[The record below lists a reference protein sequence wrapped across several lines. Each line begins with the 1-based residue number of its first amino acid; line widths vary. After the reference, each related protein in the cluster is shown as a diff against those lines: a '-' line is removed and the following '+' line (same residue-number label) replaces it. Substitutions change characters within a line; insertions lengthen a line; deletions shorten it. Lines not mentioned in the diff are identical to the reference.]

1 MVLVDKENVKGY
13 VQMDEKEHTKK
24 EYASKG
30 LAGTALGL
38 GIGGL
43 AVSLLNNGC
52 NPLGIFGR
60 NCGTNAGEVA
70 IAANE
75 QYLERKQ
82 CADFVELVNGM
93 WQKAYDAQ
101 KARQDDRN
109 VLNAELF
116 SIYSA
121 MRNGFDA
128 INAKHNED
136 AFNLYK
142 YSRDSKDELSS
153 EVEKQDNKTFL
164 KSIRKLHESIKGA
177 HFDEE
182 YAKWQ
187 VSTMH
192 HTADN
197 GKVCKGEI
205 YNYDCAKNVFDKY
218 VRNINSSITVWD
230 VYVAIN
236 AQYHDYV
243 RLYSEW
249 FHNINKNE
257 LDNKIIESAI
267 TFYFKDEDSGS
278 TKTWNYFK
286 TAN

>member
-109 VLNAELF
+109 VLNAELLYGTF
-116 SIYSA
+116 MLLLMLNIMIMLDYIL
-121 MRNGFDA
+121 NGSV
-128 INAKHNED
+128 I
-136 AFNLYK
+136 L
-142 YSRDSKDELSS
+142 
-153 EVEKQDNKTFL
+153 
-164 KSIRKLHESIKGA
+164 IR
-177 HFDEE
+177 
-182 YAKWQ
+182 
-187 VSTMH
+187 M
-192 HTADN
+192 N
-197 GKVCKGEI
+197 
-205 YNYDCAKNVFDKY
+205 
-218 VRNINSSITVWD
+218 
-230 VYVAIN
+230 
-236 AQYHDYV
+236 
-243 RLYSEW
+243 
-249 FHNINKNE
+249 
-257 LDNKIIESAI
+257 
-267 TFYFKDEDSGS
+267 
-278 TKTWNYFK
+278 
-286 TAN
+286 

>member
-38 GIGGL
+38 SIGGL

-128 INAKHNED
+128 INAKH
-136 AFNLYK
+136 
-142 YSRDSKDELSS
+142 
-153 EVEKQDNKTFL
+153 
-164 KSIRKLHESIKGA
+164 
-177 HFDEE
+177 EE

-197 GKVCKGEI
+197 CKVCKGEI

-249 FHNINKNE
+249 FRNINKNE
-257 LDNKIIESAI
+257 LNNKIIESAI

>member
-1 MVLVDKENVKGY
+1 MNFVICKRNRLQTYLLTNLIINLMVLVDKENVKGY

-30 LAGTALGL
+30 LAGTAL
-38 GIGGL
+38 
-43 AVSLLNNGC
+43 
-52 NPLGIFGR
+52 
-60 NCGTNAGEVA
+60 
-70 IAANE
+70 
-75 QYLERKQ
+75 
-82 CADFVELVNGM
+82 
-93 WQKAYDAQ
+93 
-101 KARQDDRN
+101 
-109 VLNAELF
+109 
-116 SIYSA
+116 
-121 MRNGFDA
+121 
-128 INAKHNED
+128 
-136 AFNLYK
+136 
-142 YSRDSKDELSS
+142 
-153 EVEKQDNKTFL
+153 
-164 KSIRKLHESIKGA
+164 
-177 HFDEE
+177 
-182 YAKWQ
+182 
-187 VSTMH
+187 H

-249 FHNINKNE
+249 FRNINKNE

>member
-75 QYLERKQ
+75 QY
-82 CADFVELVNGM
+82 
-93 WQKAYDAQ
+93 
-101 KARQDDRN
+101 
-109 VLNAELF
+109 
-116 SIYSA
+116 I
-121 MRNGFDA
+121 FD
-128 INAKHNED
+128 
-136 AFNLYK
+136 Y
-142 YSRDSKDELSS
+142 
-153 EVEKQDNKTFL
+153 VEKQDNKIFW
-164 KSIRKLHESIKGA
+164 KSMRKLHESIKGA

-187 VSTMH
+187 VSTMY

-197 GKVCKGEI
+197 GKICKGEI

-236 AQYHDYV
+236 AQYHDYI

-249 FHNINKNE
+249 FRNINKNE

>member
-1 MVLVDKENVKGY
+1 MNFVICKCNRLQTYLLTNLIINLMVLVDKENVKGY

-121 MRNGFDA
+121 MRNGLTLLMLN
-128 INAKHNED
+128 IMKTHLICISILVIAKMNCLLKLEN
-136 AFNLYK
+136 FVQNL
-142 YSRDSKDELSS
+142 L
-153 EVEKQDNKTFL
+153 F
-164 KSIRKLHESIKGA
+164 
-177 HFDEE
+177 
-182 YAKWQ
+182 
-187 VSTMH
+187 
-192 HTADN
+192 
-197 GKVCKGEI
+197 
-205 YNYDCAKNVFDKY
+205 
-218 VRNINSSITVWD
+218 
-230 VYVAIN
+230 
-236 AQYHDYV
+236 
-243 RLYSEW
+243 
-249 FHNINKNE
+249 
-257 LDNKIIESAI
+257 
-267 TFYFKDEDSGS
+267 
-278 TKTWNYFK
+278 
-286 TAN
+286 

>member
-52 NPLGIFGR
+52 NPLGIFGK

-153 EVEKQDNKTFL
+153 EIGELRTELAVL
-164 KSIRKLHESIKGA
+164 KATRP
-177 HFDEE
+177 
-182 YAKWQ
+182 Y
-187 VSTMH
+187 
-192 HTADN
+192 
-197 GKVCKGEI
+197 
-205 YNYDCAKNVFDKY
+205 
-218 VRNINSSITVWD
+218 
-230 VYVAIN
+230 
-236 AQYHDYV
+236 
-243 RLYSEW
+243 
-249 FHNINKNE
+249 
-257 LDNKIIESAI
+257 
-267 TFYFKDEDSGS
+267 
-278 TKTWNYFK
+278 
-286 TAN
+286 

>member
-1 MVLVDKENVKGY
+1 MNFVICKRNRLQTYLLTNLIINLMVLVDKENVKGY

-153 EVEKQDNKTFL
+153 EIGELRTELAVLKATRPYQDALIQCDIRRVSKHVAAFVVYILNTKKLLLFFVLFQVILYLLAAIIL
-164 KSIRKLHESIKGA
+164 K
-177 HFDEE
+177 
-182 YAKWQ
+182 
-187 VSTMH
+187 
-192 HTADN
+192 
-197 GKVCKGEI
+197 C
-205 YNYDCAKNVFDKY
+205 
-218 VRNINSSITVWD
+218 
-230 VYVAIN
+230 
-236 AQYHDYV
+236 
-243 RLYSEW
+243 
-249 FHNINKNE
+249 
-257 LDNKIIESAI
+257 III
-267 TFYFKDEDSGS
+267 
-278 TKTWNYFK
+278 
-286 TAN
+286 

>member
-1 MVLVDKENVKGY
+1 MNVKLKILRKILEEAINNIDAGNSNHSD
-13 VQMDEKEHTKK
+13 DELDDIISSLTKLNRGIKRISKREACERILHCSPSTFDNYIKLGLIPRGHK
-24 EYASKG
+24 EYGFKEAN
-30 LAGTALGL
+30 
-38 GIGGL
+38 
-43 AVSLLNNGC
+43 VSSTELYNGVMSLH
-52 NPLGIFGR
+52 NIFD
-60 NCGTNAGEVA
+60 
-70 IAANE
+70 
-75 QYLERKQ
+75 Y
-82 CADFVELVNGM
+82 
-93 WQKAYDAQ
+93 
-101 KARQDDRN
+101 
-109 VLNAELF
+109 
-116 SIYSA
+116 
-121 MRNGFDA
+121 
-128 INAKHNED
+128 
-136 AFNLYK
+136 
-142 YSRDSKDELSS
+142 
-153 EVEKQDNKTFL
+153 VEKQDNKIFW
-164 KSIRKLHESIKGA
+164 KSMRKLHESIKGA

-187 VSTMH
+187 VSTMY

-197 GKVCKGEI
+197 GKICKGEI

-236 AQYHDYV
+236 AQYHDYI

-249 FHNINKNE
+249 FRNINKNE

>member
-1 MVLVDKENVKGY
+1 MNFVICKRNRLQTYLLTNLIINLMVLVDKENVKGY

-75 QYLERKQ
+75 QY
-82 CADFVELVNGM
+82 
-93 WQKAYDAQ
+93 
-101 KARQDDRN
+101 N
-109 VLNAELF
+109 V
-116 SIYSA
+116 
-121 MRNGFDA
+121 FD
-128 INAKHNED
+128 
-136 AFNLYK
+136 Y
-142 YSRDSKDELSS
+142 
-153 EVEKQDNKTFL
+153 VEKQDNKTFW
-164 KSIRKLHESIKGA
+164 KSMRKLHESIKGA

-249 FHNINKNE
+249 FRNINKNE

>member
-1 MVLVDKENVKGY
+1 MNFVICKCNRLQTYLLTNLIINLMVLVDKENVKGY

-142 YSRDSKDELSS
+142 YSRDSKDELS
-153 EVEKQDNKTFL
+153 
-164 KSIRKLHESIKGA
+164 
-177 HFDEE
+177 
-182 YAKWQ
+182 
-187 VSTMH
+187 
-192 HTADN
+192 
-197 GKVCKGEI
+197 
-205 YNYDCAKNVFDKY
+205 
-218 VRNINSSITVWD
+218 
-230 VYVAIN
+230 
-236 AQYHDYV
+236 
-243 RLYSEW
+243 
-249 FHNINKNE
+249 
-257 LDNKIIESAI
+257 
-267 TFYFKDEDSGS
+267 
-278 TKTWNYFK
+278 YFK

>member
-70 IAANE
+70 IVANE

-109 VLNAELF
+109 ILNAELF
-116 SIYSA
+116 NIYSA
-121 MRNGFDA
+121 MRNGFDT
-128 INAKHNED
+128 ISAKHNED

-153 EVEKQDNKTFL
+153 E
-164 KSIRKLHESIKGA
+164 IGKLHESIKGA

-187 VSTMH
+187 VSTMY

-197 GKVCKGEI
+197 GKICKGEI

-249 FHNINKNE
+249 FRNINKNE

>member
-101 KARQDDRN
+101 VK
-109 VLNAELF
+109 
-116 SIYSA
+116 
-121 MRNGFDA
+121 
-128 INAKHNED
+128 
-136 AFNLYK
+136 K
-142 YSRDSKDELSS
+142 YP
-153 EVEKQDNKTFL
+153 
-164 KSIRKLHESIKGA
+164 
-177 HFDEE
+177 
-182 YAKWQ
+182 
-187 VSTMH
+187 
-192 HTADN
+192 
-197 GKVCKGEI
+197 
-205 YNYDCAKNVFDKY
+205 NVFSGVEIGGGTIKINIPSFDKQLVFDY
-218 VRNINSSITVWD
+218 NDIETFKQNILN
-230 VYVAIN
+230 
-236 AQYHDYV
+236 
-243 RLYSEW
+243 
-249 FHNINKNE
+249 
-257 LDNKIIESAI
+257 
-267 TFYFKDEDSGS
+267 
-278 TKTWNYFK
+278 
-286 TAN
+286 